1 MHNPRL
7 AARYAKALI
16 DIVQEQNQLEAVNA
30 DMQLLEAM
38 ASQSRE
44 LTTMLRSP
52 IIKADLKGN
61 ALNALL
67 QGKITNITDL
77 FIKLLLNKGREA
89 NLPEIATAF
98 IAQYKALN
106 QVHTVKLTT
115 AFPMDQELS
124 DAIMA
129 KIKAEVNNQGVDLV
143 TAVEED
149 LIGGFVLEVGDKL
162 FDASVRRDL
171 NDIKAQ
177 FAENIYVASI

>member
-16 DIVQEQNQLEAVNA
+16 DIAKEQNQLDAVNA

-38 ASQSRE
+38 ANQSRD

-67 QGKITNITDL
+67 QGKVTNITDL

-89 NLPEIATAF
+89 NLPEIAEAY
-98 IAQYKALN
+98 IAQYKALH

-115 AFPMDQELS
+115 AFPMDQELT
-124 DAIMA
+124 DAITN
-129 KIKAEVNNQGVDLV
+129 KIKSEVNNQAVDLV
-143 TAVEED
+143 TEVEED

-177 FAENIYVASI
+177 FVKNIYVAG